1 MSTKPVIKAPVEPA
15 FSVGHV
21 VESLRSM
28 IRGPI
33 PTKAAAVEVKAIRF
47 DSRLCRKGDVFVA
60 LQGEQTHGHDFIAQ
74 AAKAGVSAIVCER
87 PKPEGLAEAVTYI
100 EVEDGLL
107 AFRKLTAAWR
117 ARTNI
122 PVIAVAGSVGK
133 TTTKDLLA
141 AMLSGKFKSLLKTE
155 GSQNGFTGIP
165 VTLAGLSKEH
175 KAAVI
180 EVGID

>member
-1 MSTKPVIKAPVEPA
+1 MPVKKSVKVAPKKITVKPTMSTKPVIKVPVEPA

-33 PTKAAAVEVKAIRF
+33 PTKTAAVEVKAIRF
-47 DSRLCRKGDVFVA
+47 DSRLCRKSDVFVA

-87 PKPEGLAEAVTYI
+87 PRPEGLAEAVTYI

-122 PVIAVAGSVGK
+122 PVIAVAGSVGAGTRK
-133 TTTKDLLA
+133 LYPSHGTCA
-141 AMLSGKFKSLLKTE
+141 NNSYWVSLNPPCT
-155 GSQNGFTGIP
+155 
-165 VTLAGLSKEH
+165 
-175 KAAVI
+175 AV
-180 EVGID
+180 